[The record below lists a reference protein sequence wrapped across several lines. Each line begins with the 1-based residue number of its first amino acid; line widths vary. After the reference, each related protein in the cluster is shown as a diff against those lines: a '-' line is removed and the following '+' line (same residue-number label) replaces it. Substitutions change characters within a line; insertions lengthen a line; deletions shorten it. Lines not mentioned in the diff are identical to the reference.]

1 MTAVYLLTSVNLI
14 ILLSGQFVQVAPFI
28 ALSAGL
34 LWIYVFGNCKP
45 WRQVLF
51 WMWLAFCILVAV
63 QLFNIGG
70 VTDYKGA
77 LKIQFP
83 RYSGLPFTVFP
94 KITALTLITWI
105 AIAGLSVAI
114 RYVDKDA
121 VARCIITLGV
131 LLSLL
136 GITQHH
142 IGIDSFAGVIPLK
155 QPFFSV
161 FAYVNNAGTF
171 FLLCA
176 GLALSRSW
184 RNLPV
189 VVLFAYSTWLTH
201 TRFAWAWF
209 GLFLIIKLTQEET
222 WETLSTGLCLVLSRS
237 LWLSVIAMTT
247 RRIME
252 SLRQEILGRDSEVE
266 AGIHNGMRQTRIT
279 WPILST
285 NIGLITLSI
294 LIFWAVSDEVFK
306 YRWHEYGINLSI
318 IREYPLFGVGCHGN
332 SVFNWLYAEQWLHP
346 FLLKNP
352 NTHCDPLVFAVEYG
366 LVGLS
371 ILACIATKLI
381 IGVKTRLVNPV
392 ALCAILALFTHC
404 LIDMPLRCPAVWVVF
419 LSLTVV
425 KSNSKRLM

>member
-1 MTAVYLLTSVNLI
+1 MLSPAVRYEKALRCYVKIAWPNS
-14 ILLSGQFVQVAPFI
+14 I
-28 ALSAGL
+28 ALSTPARLKMLKCRNFLGEYSGDSCL
-34 LWIYVFGNCKP
+34 SFNISKLNNTSFWAIRSGSSVYSSICRTALIYVFGNCKP

-114 RYVDKDA
+114 PYVDKDA

-252 SLRQEILGRDSEVE
+252 SLCQEILGRDSEVE
-266 AGIHNGMRQTRIT
+266 AEYTMKGARHALHGQSFPRI
-279 WPILST
+279 
-285 NIGLITLSI
+285 
-294 LIFWAVSDEVFK
+294 
-306 YRWHEYGINLSI
+306 
-318 IREYPLFGVGCHGN
+318 
-332 SVFNWLYAEQWLHP
+332 
-346 FLLKNP
+346 
-352 NTHCDPLVFAVEYG
+352 
-366 LVGLS
+366 
-371 ILACIATKLI
+371 
-381 IGVKTRLVNPV
+381 
-392 ALCAILALFTHC
+392 
-404 LIDMPLRCPAVWVVF
+404 
-419 LSLTVV
+419 
-425 KSNSKRLM
+425 

>member
-28 ALSAGL
+28 ALSTGL

-45 WRQVLF
+45 WRRVLF
-51 WMWLAFCILVAV
+51 WLWLAFCLLVAS
-63 QLFNIGG
+63 QLFNTGG
-70 VTDYKGA
+70 VTDYNGA

-131 LLSLL
+131 ILSLL

-142 IGIDSFAGVIPLK
+142 IGIESFAGVIPMK

-222 WETLSTGLCLVLSRS
+222 WKRLSVGLWWLLSRS
-237 LWLSVIAMTT
+237 LWCCVGLMSIT
-247 RRIME
+247 RIRE
-252 SLRQEILGRDSEVE
+252 SLRQEMLARDSEVE
-266 AGIHNGMRQTRIT
+266 AGIHNGMRQTRIS
-279 WPILST
+279 WLILST

-294 LIFWAVSDEVFK
+294 LIFWAVSDEVFRC
-306 YRWHEYGINLSI
+306 RWHEYGINLSI

-352 NTHCDPLVFAVEYG
+352 NTHCDPLVFTVEYG

-371 ILACIATKLI
+371 ILACIAFKLLR
-381 IGVKTRLVNPV
+381 GVKSRLVNPV
-392 ALCAILALFTHC
+392 ALCAILALFAHC
-404 LIDMPLRCPAVWVVF
+404 LIDMPLRSPAVWVVF

-425 KSNSKRLM
+425 KSDNN